1 MGFVD
6 VECVCVKA
14 RGVWLDIQ
22 LVDGVDLDVRWRGV
36 DTHVIYSLDVVNK
49 GSRFTRL
56 ILLIY
61 RDRREAVYLNSPTY
75 HRPLPPGDTW
85 RNTMRRGRKRKCE
98 ATMVESDKCL
108 KLKVGGW
115 CS

>member
-1 MGFVD
+1 MTGEWMSGVRG
-6 VECVCVKA
+6 CGVCVKA

-61 RDRREAVYLNSPTY
+61 HDQREAEFANIPSPFATGG
-75 HRPLPPGDTW
+75 HVEEHDEEGKEKEV
-85 RNTMRRGRKRKCE
+85 RGN
-98 ATMVESDKCL
+98 D
-108 KLKVGGW
+108 G
-115 CS
+115 